1 MSEHT
6 LKLNPME
13 MKKYVDFLELKATE
27 LQTLCKQF
35 DEQLIVATQCMD
47 QLSGQ
52 TAAARLTRTMK
63 QVSQNIPR
71 TAAAAQPIVKASR
84 LANDATKV
92 FSKKFRSR

>member
-63 QVSQNIPR
+63 QISQNIPR
-71 TAAAAQPIVKASR
+71 TAAAAHTGNHGFFMGMEAVSQSA
-84 LANDATKV
+84 
-92 FSKKFRSR
+92 RSR